1 MKRRKEEGED
11 DTVIAANVNDGA
23 TNSNLPA
30 QSDSGINDKSDESV
44 IQNNNTAINGNIDNE
59 ENTIIILLDELKKE
73 EDSLLDIMMP
83 SNGVPANSSSSSSS
97 KQAKKL
103 YKQRRMNQTAKRKR
117 KRQNQSQRKNKA
129 AEAAVQHSTE
139 TSADDDDVAAATIY
153 QDDPSDS
160 SVHVKEGF
168 LLLVSTKGHHDDVFD
183 FHGKP
188 IRVYARLQ
196 PSGLLSIEDCG
207 MHHDRG
213 RFSGS
218 SHDDNNEVSEEPL
231 MSRVRYY
238 DFMIGSNAH
247 CQPYMPKSAEGS
259 SSSSFHFRLDG
270 IYLLGASTLNNM
282 LQHQSST
289 GSNDKENTSTF
300 P

>member
-1 MKRRKEEGED
+1 MPCTPRRKKEGED

-83 SNGVPANSSSSSSS
+83 SNGVPANSSSSS

-139 TSADDDDVAAATIY
+139 TSDDDDVAAATIY

-188 IRVYARLQ
+188 IRVYAQLQ

-282 LQHQSST
+282 QQHQSST

>member
-1 MKRRKEEGED
+1 MPCTKRRKEEGED

-83 SNGVPANSSSSSSS
+83 SNGVPANSSSSS

-139 TSADDDDVAAATIY
+139 TSADDDVAAATIY

-247 CQPYMPKSAEGS
+247 CQPYMPKSAEGL

-282 LQHQSST
+282 QQHQSST

>member
-1 MKRRKEEGED
+1 LPCTKRRKEEGED

-44 IQNNNTAINGNIDNE
+44 IQNNTTAINGNINNE

-83 SNGVPANSSSSSSS
+83 SNGVPASSSSSS

-103 YKQRRMNQTAKRKR
+103 YKQRRMNQTTKRKR

-139 TSADDDDVAAATIY
+139 TSADDDVAAATIY

-259 SSSSFHFRLDG
+259 SSSSFHFQLDG

-282 LQHQSST
+282 QQHQSST

>member
-1 MKRRKEEGED
+1 MPCTKRRKEEGED

-83 SNGVPANSSSSSSS
+83 LNGVPANSSSSS

-139 TSADDDDVAAATIY
+139 TSADDDVAAATIY

-247 CQPYMPKSAEGS
+247 CQPYMPKSAEGL

-282 LQHQSST
+282 QQHQSST